1 MHLERKGLDM
11 GYIMGTVVS
20 GMGIALFRKGGTGYR
35 IFGCIAVLLG
45 VSFLGLSVMIDAKK
59 NGVI

>member
-1 MHLERKGLDM
+1 M